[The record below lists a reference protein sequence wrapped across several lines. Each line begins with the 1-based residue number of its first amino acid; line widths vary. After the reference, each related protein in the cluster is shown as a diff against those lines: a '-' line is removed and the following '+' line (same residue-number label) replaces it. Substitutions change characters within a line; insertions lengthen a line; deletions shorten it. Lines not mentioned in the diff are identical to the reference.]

1 MPCTNSVASEDF
13 ADFIAPYFTAPE
25 EFMRSQGTDCIDFV
39 NSTLAVVYVP
49 LSTVTP
55 FTYTSYTYSAVP
67 KLYSLLDVTSMDTA
81 GITAASELPV
91 LGNQGAGVIVGF
103 VDTGINYTDSLFRNA
118 DGSTRIIGI
127 WDQTIEPTTALDT
140 GAFQDSD
147 KPRSISEEFNSEDSR
162 NLNLSVN
169 SNSSTNSSNFDYIN
183 NGSLETAFDF
193 PALYGTQYTAA
204 QINQALNSD
213 DPASIVP
220 TRDENG
226 HGTFLAS
233 IAAGNRDER
242 AGFSGAAPRASIAM
256 VKLKPAKQYLR
267 DFYLIQ
273 DGTDAYQENDIMMG
287 VSYLY
292 FLARKYSMPLVVCIP
307 LGTNMGSHMG
317 MSRLGQY
324 LNQVS
329 LSNGSAVITAAGNET
344 GARHHFRAVMDA
356 DTDEVTAELRV
367 GEREA
372 GFSMELWAED
382 VGVYTVGF
390 ISPTGE
396 VAREISVP
404 LRGENTVSFLL
415 EQSQIT
421 VYTQIAD
428 VSAGSQFIFMRF
440 EKPMSG
446 IWRILI
452 RNSLDIRETFHLW
465 LPVRGFISDETYFL
479 RPDPDTIVT
488 DPGNAQYPITV
499 TAYDHTRNSIYIHA
513 SRGYS
518 RSGQIKPDLA
528 APGVNILGASA
539 SGRRLTRMSGTS
551 VSAAHLAGAAA
562 ILLHWGVLDGNY
574 PYLNTPV
581 LKSIFVRGAQRNP
594 ALTYPNR
601 EFGYGTLDLYEAFLR
616 LRNI

>member
-1 MPCTNSVASEDF
+1 MSCTNSVASEDF
-13 ADFIAPYFTAPE
+13 ADFIAPYFTTPE
-25 EFMRSQGTDCIDFV
+25 EFIRSQGTDCIDFV

-55 FTYTSYTYSAVP
+55 STYTSYTYSAVP
-67 KLYSLLDVTSMDTA
+67 KLYSLLDVTSMDAA
-81 GITAASELPV
+81 GITPAGELPV
-91 LGNQGAGVIVGF
+91 LNNQGAGVIVGF
-103 VDTGINYTDSLFRNA
+103 VDTGINYTDSLFRNV

-127 WDQTIEPTTALDT
+127 WDQTNN
-140 GAFQDSD
+140 SD
-147 KPRSISEEFNSEDSR
+147 
-162 NLNLSVN
+162 N
-169 SNSSTNSSNFDYIN
+169 SNNIEN
-183 NGSLETAFDF
+183 ETAKPFSAF
-193 PALYGTQYTAA
+193 SALYGTQYTAEE
-204 QINQALNSD
+204 INLALNSD
-213 DPASIVP
+213 NPASIVP

-242 AGFSGAAPRASIAM
+242 AGFSGAAPQASIAM

-273 DGTDAYQENDIMMG
+273 DGADAYQENDIMMG

-356 DTDEVTAELRV
+356 STDEVTAELRV

-372 GFSMELWAED
+372 GFSMELWAENM
-382 VGVYTVGF
+382 GAYTVGF

-415 EQSQIT
+415 EQTQIT

-440 EKPMSG
+440 ENPMSG

-452 RNSLDIRETFHLW
+452 RNSLDIRETFHIW

-479 RPDPDTIVT
+479 RPDPDTIIT
-488 DPGNAQYPITV
+488 DPGNARYPITV
-499 TAYDHTRNSIYIHA
+499 TAYDHTKNSIYIHA

-518 RSGQIKPDLA
+518 LSGRIKPDLA
-528 APGVNILGASA
+528 APGVNILGASV

-562 ILLHWGVLDGNY
+562 ILLNWGVLNANY

-601 EFGYGTLDLYEAFLR
+601 EFGYGTLDLYEAFLH
-616 LRNI
+616 LRNL

>member
-1 MPCTNSVASEDF
+1 MSCTNSVASEDF
-13 ADFIAPYFTAPE
+13 ADFIAPYFTTPE
-25 EFMRSQGTDCIDFV
+25 KLIRSQGTDCIDFV
-39 NSTLAVVYVP
+39 NPALAVVYVP

-67 KLYSLLDVTSMDTA
+67 KLYSLLDVTSMDA
-81 GITAASELPV
+81 SGITAAGGLPA

-103 VDTGINYTDSLFRNA
+103 VDTGINYMDPLFRNV

-127 WDQTIEPTTALDT
+127 WDQTIQPS
-140 GAFQDSD
+140 SD
-147 KPRSISEEFNSEDSR
+147 EN
-162 NLNLSVN
+162 
-169 SNSSTNSSNFDYIN
+169 
-183 NGSLETAFDF
+183 ETAKPFSAF
-193 PALYGTQYTAA
+193 SALYGTQYTAEE
-204 QINQALNSD
+204 INLALNSD
-213 DPASIVP
+213 DPVSIVP

-242 AGFSGAAPRASIAM
+242 AEFSGAAPRASIAM

-267 DFYLIQ
+267 EFYLIQ
-273 DGTDAYQENDIMMG
+273 DGAEAYQENDIMMG

-415 EQSQIT
+415 EQTRIT

-440 EKPMSG
+440 ENPMSG

-479 RPDPDTIVT
+479 RPDPDTIIT

-499 TAYDHTRNSIYIHA
+499 TAYDHTNNSIYIHA

-518 RSGQIKPDLA
+518 RSGRIKPDLA

-562 ILLHWGVLDGNY
+562 ILLNWGILDGNY

-616 LRNI
+616 LRNL

>member
-1 MPCTNSVASEDF
+1 MSCTNSVASEDF
-13 ADFIAPYFTAPE
+13 ADFIAPYFTTPE

-55 FTYTSYTYSAVP
+55 STYTSYTYSAVP
-67 KLYSLLDVTSMDTA
+67 KLYSLLDVTSMDAA
-81 GITAASELPV
+81 GITPAGELPV
-91 LGNQGAGVIVGF
+91 LNNQGAGVIVGF
-103 VDTGINYTDSLFRNA
+103 VDTGINYTDSLFRNV

-127 WDQTIEPTTALDT
+127 WDQTNN
-140 GAFQDSD
+140 SD
-147 KPRSISEEFNSEDSR
+147 
-162 NLNLSVN
+162 N
-169 SNSSTNSSNFDYIN
+169 SNNIEN
-183 NGSLETAFDF
+183 ETAKPFSAF
-193 PALYGTQYTAA
+193 SALYGTQYTAEE
-204 QINQALNSD
+204 INLALNSD
-213 DPASIVP
+213 NPASIVP

-242 AGFSGAAPRASIAM
+242 AGFSGAAPQASIAM

-273 DGTDAYQENDIMMG
+273 DGADAYQENDIMMG

-372 GFSMELWAED
+372 GFSMELWAENM
-382 VGVYTVGF
+382 GAYTVGF

-415 EQSQIT
+415 EQTQIT

-428 VSAGSQFIFMRF
+428 VSSGSQFIFMRF
-440 EKPMSG
+440 ENPMSG

-452 RNSLDIRETFHLW
+452 RNSLDIRETFHIW

-479 RPDPDTIVT
+479 RPDPDTTIT
-488 DPGNAQYPITV
+488 DPGNARYPITV
-499 TAYDHTRNSIYIHA
+499 TAYDHTKNSIYIHA

-518 RSGQIKPDLA
+518 LSGRIKPDLA
-528 APGVNILGASA
+528 APGVNILGASV

-562 ILLHWGVLDGNY
+562 ILLNWGVLNANY

-601 EFGYGTLDLYEAFLR
+601 EFGYGTLNLYEAFLH
-616 LRNI
+616 LRNL

>member
-1 MPCTNSVASEDF
+1 MSCTNSVASEDF
-13 ADFIAPYFTAPE
+13 ADFIAPYFTTPE
-25 EFMRSQGTDCIDFV
+25 EFIRSQGTDCIDFV

-55 FTYTSYTYSAVP
+55 STYTSYTYSAVP
-67 KLYSLLDVTSMDTA
+67 KLYSLLDVTSMDAA
-81 GITAASELPV
+81 GITAAGELPV
-91 LGNQGAGVIVGF
+91 LNNQGAGVIVGF
-103 VDTGINYTDSLFRNA
+103 VDTGINYTDSLFRNV

-127 WDQTIEPTTALDT
+127 WDQTNN
-140 GAFQDSD
+140 SD
-147 KPRSISEEFNSEDSR
+147 
-162 NLNLSVN
+162 N
-169 SNSSTNSSNFDYIN
+169 SNNIEN
-183 NGSLETAFDF
+183 ETAKPFSAF
-193 PALYGTQYTAA
+193 SALYGTQYTAEE
-204 QINQALNSD
+204 INLALNSD
-213 DPASIVP
+213 NPASIVP

-242 AGFSGAAPRASIAM
+242 AGFSGAAPQASIAM

-273 DGTDAYQENDIMMG
+273 DGADAYQENDIMMG

-372 GFSMELWAED
+372 GFSMELWAENM
-382 VGVYTVGF
+382 GAYTVGF

-415 EQSQIT
+415 EQTQIT

-428 VSAGSQFIFMRF
+428 VSSGSQFIFMRF
-440 EKPMSG
+440 ENPMSG

-452 RNSLDIRETFHLW
+452 RNSLDIRETFHIW

-479 RPDPDTIVT
+479 RPDPDTIIT
-488 DPGNAQYPITV
+488 DPGNARYPITV
-499 TAYDHTRNSIYIHA
+499 TAYDHTKNSIYIHA

-518 RSGQIKPDLA
+518 LSGRIKPDLA
-528 APGVNILGASA
+528 APGVNILGASV

-562 ILLHWGVLDGNY
+562 ILLNWGVLNANY

-601 EFGYGTLDLYEAFLR
+601 EFGYGTLNLYEAFLH
-616 LRNI
+616 LRNL

>member
-1 MPCTNSVASEDF
+1 MSCTNSVASEDF
-13 ADFIAPYFTAPE
+13 ADFIAPYFTTPE
-25 EFMRSQGTDCIDFV
+25 EFIRSQGTDCIDFV

-55 FTYTSYTYSAVP
+55 STYTSYTYSAVP
-67 KLYSLLDVTSMDTA
+67 KLYSLLDVTSMDAA
-81 GITAASELPV
+81 GITAAGELPV
-91 LGNQGAGVIVGF
+91 LNNQGAGVIVGF
-103 VDTGINYTDSLFRNA
+103 VDTGINYTDSLFRNV

-127 WDQTIEPTTALDT
+127 WDQTNN
-140 GAFQDSD
+140 SD
-147 KPRSISEEFNSEDSR
+147 
-162 NLNLSVN
+162 N
-169 SNSSTNSSNFDYIN
+169 SNNIEN
-183 NGSLETAFDF
+183 ETAKPFSAF
-193 PALYGTQYTAA
+193 SALYGTQYTAEE
-204 QINQALNSD
+204 INLALNSD
-213 DPASIVP
+213 NPASIVP

-242 AGFSGAAPRASIAM
+242 AGFSGAAPQASIAM

-273 DGTDAYQENDIMMG
+273 DGAEAYQENDIMMG

-372 GFSMELWAED
+372 GFSMELWAENM
-382 VGVYTVGF
+382 GVYTVGF

-415 EQSQIT
+415 EQTQIT

-428 VSAGSQFIFMRF
+428 VSSGSQFIFMRF
-440 EKPMSG
+440 ENPMSG

-452 RNSLDIRETFHLW
+452 RNSLDIRETFHIW

-479 RPDPDTIVT
+479 RPDPDTIIT
-488 DPGNAQYPITV
+488 DPGNARYPITV
-499 TAYDHTRNSIYIHA
+499 TAYDHTKNSIYIHA

-518 RSGQIKPDLA
+518 LSGRIKPDLA
-528 APGVNILGASA
+528 APGVNILGASV

-562 ILLHWGVLDGNY
+562 ILLNWGVLNANY

-601 EFGYGTLDLYEAFLR
+601 EFGYGTLDLYEAFLH
-616 LRNI
+616 LRNL

>member
-1 MPCTNSVASEDF
+1 MSCTNSVASEDF
-13 ADFIAPYFTAPE
+13 ADFIAPYFTTPE
-25 EFMRSQGTDCIDFV
+25 EYIRSQGTDCIDFV

-55 FTYTSYTYSAVP
+55 STYTSYTYSAVP
-67 KLYSLLDVTSMDTA
+67 KLYSLLDVTSMDAA
-81 GITAASELPV
+81 GLTPAGELPV
-91 LGNQGAGVIVGF
+91 LNNQGAGVIVGF
-103 VDTGINYTDSLFRNA
+103 VDTGINYTDSLFRNV

-127 WDQTIEPTTALDT
+127 WDQTNN
-140 GAFQDSD
+140 SD
-147 KPRSISEEFNSEDSR
+147 
-162 NLNLSVN
+162 N
-169 SNSSTNSSNFDYIN
+169 SNNIEN
-183 NGSLETAFDF
+183 ETAKPFSAF
-193 PALYGTQYTAA
+193 SALYGTQYTAEE
-204 QINQALNSD
+204 INLALNSD
-213 DPASIVP
+213 NPASIVP

-242 AGFSGAAPRASIAM
+242 AGFSGAAPQASIAM

-273 DGTDAYQENDIMMG
+273 DGAEAYQENDIMMG

-356 DTDEVTAELRV
+356 DTDEVIAELRV

-372 GFSMELWAED
+372 GFSMELWAENM
-382 VGVYTVGF
+382 GAYTVGF

-415 EQSQIT
+415 EQTQIT

-428 VSAGSQFIFMRF
+428 VSSGSQFIFMRF
-440 EKPMSG
+440 ENPMSG

-452 RNSLDIRETFHLW
+452 RNSLDIRETFHIW

-479 RPDPDTIVT
+479 RPDPDTTIT
-488 DPGNAQYPITV
+488 DPGNARYPITV
-499 TAYDHTRNSIYIHA
+499 TAYDHTKNSIYIHA

-518 RSGQIKPDLA
+518 LSGRIKPDLA
-528 APGVNILGASA
+528 APGVNILGASV

-562 ILLHWGVLDGNY
+562 ILLNWGVLNANY

-601 EFGYGTLDLYEAFLR
+601 EFGYGTLNLYEAFLH
-616 LRNI
+616 LRNL

>member
-1 MPCTNSVASEDF
+1 MSCTNSVASEDF
-13 ADFIAPYFTAPE
+13 ADFIAPYFTTPE
-25 EFMRSQGTDCIDFV
+25 EFIRSQGTDCIDFV

-55 FTYTSYTYSAVP
+55 STYTSYTYSAVP
-67 KLYSLLDVTSMDTA
+67 KLYSLLDVTSMDAA
-81 GITAASELPV
+81 GITPAGELPV
-91 LGNQGAGVIVGF
+91 LNNQGAGVIVGF
-103 VDTGINYTDSLFRNA
+103 VDTGINYTDSLFRNV

-127 WDQTIEPTTALDT
+127 WDQTNN
-140 GAFQDSD
+140 SD
-147 KPRSISEEFNSEDSR
+147 
-162 NLNLSVN
+162 N
-169 SNSSTNSSNFDYIN
+169 SNNIEN
-183 NGSLETAFDF
+183 ETAKPFSAF
-193 PALYGTQYTAA
+193 SALYGTQYTAEE
-204 QINQALNSD
+204 INLALNSD
-213 DPASIVP
+213 NPASIVP

-242 AGFSGAAPRASIAM
+242 AGFSGAAPQASIAM

-273 DGTDAYQENDIMMG
+273 DGAEAYQENDIMMG

-372 GFSMELWAED
+372 GFSMELWAENM
-382 VGVYTVGF
+382 GAYTVGF

-404 LRGENTVSFLL
+404 LRGENTVFFLL
-415 EQSQIT
+415 EQTQIT

-428 VSAGSQFIFMRF
+428 VSSGSQFIFMRF
-440 EKPMSG
+440 ENPMSG

-452 RNSLDIRETFHLW
+452 RNSLDIRETFHIW

-479 RPDPDTIVT
+479 RPDPDTIIT
-488 DPGNAQYPITV
+488 DPGNARYPITV
-499 TAYDHTRNSIYIHA
+499 TAYDHTKNSIYIHA

-518 RSGQIKPDLA
+518 LSGRIKPDLA
-528 APGVNILGASA
+528 APGVNILGASV

-562 ILLHWGVLDGNY
+562 ILLNWGVLNANY

-601 EFGYGTLDLYEAFLR
+601 EFGYGTLNLYEAFLH
-616 LRNI
+616 LRNL

>member
-1 MPCTNSVASEDF
+1 MSCTNSVASEDF
-13 ADFIAPYFTAPE
+13 ADFIAPYFTTPE
-25 EFMRSQGTDCIDFV
+25 EFIRSQGTDCIDFV

-55 FTYTSYTYSAVP
+55 STYTSYTYSAVP
-67 KLYSLLDVTSMDTA
+67 KLYSLLDVTSMDAA
-81 GITAASELPV
+81 GITPAGELPV
-91 LGNQGAGVIVGF
+91 LNNQGAGVIVGF
-103 VDTGINYTDSLFRNA
+103 VDTGINYTDSLFRNV

-127 WDQTIEPTTALDT
+127 WDQTNN
-140 GAFQDSD
+140 SD
-147 KPRSISEEFNSEDSR
+147 
-162 NLNLSVN
+162 N
-169 SNSSTNSSNFDYIN
+169 SNNIEN
-183 NGSLETAFDF
+183 ETAKPFSAF
-193 PALYGTQYTAA
+193 SALYGTQYTAEE
-204 QINQALNSD
+204 INLALNSD
-213 DPASIVP
+213 NPASIVP

-242 AGFSGAAPRASIAM
+242 AGFSGAAPQASIAM

-273 DGTDAYQENDIMMG
+273 DGAEAYQENDIMMG

-307 LGTNMGSHMG
+307 LGTNIGSHMG

-356 DTDEVTAELRV
+356 STDEVTAELRV

-372 GFSMELWAED
+372 GFSMELWAENM
-382 VGVYTVGF
+382 GVYTVGF

-415 EQSQIT
+415 EQTQIT

-428 VSAGSQFIFMRF
+428 VSSGSQFIFMRF
-440 EKPMSG
+440 ENPMSG

-452 RNSLDIRETFHLW
+452 RNSLDIRETFHIW

-479 RPDPDTIVT
+479 RPDPDTIIT
-488 DPGNAQYPITV
+488 DPGNARYPITV
-499 TAYDHTRNSIYIHA
+499 TAYDHTKNSIYIHA

-518 RSGQIKPDLA
+518 LSGRIKPDLA
-528 APGVNILGASA
+528 APGVNILGASV

-562 ILLHWGVLDGNY
+562 ILLNWGVLNANY

-601 EFGYGTLDLYEAFLR
+601 EFGYGTLDLYEAFLH
-616 LRNI
+616 LRNL

>member
-1 MPCTNSVASEDF
+1 MSCTNSVASEDF
-13 ADFIAPYFTAPE
+13 ADFIAPYFTTPE
-25 EFMRSQGTDCIDFV
+25 EFIRSQGTDCIDFV

-55 FTYTSYTYSAVP
+55 STYTSYTYSAVP
-67 KLYSLLDVTSMDTA
+67 KLYSLLDVTSMDAA
-81 GITAASELPV
+81 GITPAGELPV
-91 LGNQGAGVIVGF
+91 LNNQGAGVIVGF
-103 VDTGINYTDSLFRNA
+103 VDTGINYTDSLFRNV

-127 WDQTIEPTTALDT
+127 WDQTNN
-140 GAFQDSD
+140 SD
-147 KPRSISEEFNSEDSR
+147 
-162 NLNLSVN
+162 N
-169 SNSSTNSSNFDYIN
+169 SNNIEN
-183 NGSLETAFDF
+183 ETVKPFSAFS
-193 PALYGTQYTAA
+193 ALYGTQYTADE
-204 QINQALNSD
+204 INLALNSD
-213 DPASIVP
+213 NPASIVP

-242 AGFSGAAPRASIAM
+242 AGFSGAAPQASIAM

-267 DFYLIQ
+267 DFYLIR
-273 DGTDAYQENDIMMG
+273 DGAEAYQENDIMMG

-356 DTDEVTAELRV
+356 STDEVTAELRV

-372 GFSMELWAED
+372 GFSMELWAENM
-382 VGVYTVGF
+382 GVYTVGF

-415 EQSQIT
+415 EQTQIT

-440 EKPMSG
+440 ENPMSG

-465 LPVRGFISDETYFL
+465 LPIRGFITDETYFL
-479 RPDPDTIVT
+479 RPDPDTIIT
-488 DPGNAQYPITV
+488 DPGNARYPITV
-499 TAYDHTRNSIYIHA
+499 TAYDHTKNSIYIHA

-518 RSGQIKPDLA
+518 LSGRIKPDLA
-528 APGVNILGASA
+528 APGVNILGASV

-562 ILLHWGVLDGNY
+562 ILLNWGVLNANY

-601 EFGYGTLDLYEAFLR
+601 EFGYGTLDLYEAFLH
-616 LRNI
+616 LRNL

>member
-1 MPCTNSVASEDF
+1 MSCTNSVASEDF
-13 ADFIAPYFTAPE
+13 ADFIAPYFTTPE
-25 EFMRSQGTDCIDFV
+25 EFIRSQGTDCIDFV

-55 FTYTSYTYSAVP
+55 STYTSYTYSAVP
-67 KLYSLLDVTSMDTA
+67 KLYSLLDVTSMDAA
-81 GITAASELPV
+81 GITPAGELPV
-91 LGNQGAGVIVGF
+91 LNNQGAGVIVGF

-127 WDQTIEPTTALDT
+127 WDQTNN
-140 GAFQDSD
+140 SD
-147 KPRSISEEFNSEDSR
+147 
-162 NLNLSVN
+162 N
-169 SNSSTNSSNFDYIN
+169 SNNIEN
-183 NGSLETAFDF
+183 ETAKPFSAF
-193 PALYGTQYTAA
+193 SALYGTQYTAEE
-204 QINQALNSD
+204 INLALNSD
-213 DPASIVP
+213 NPASIVP

-242 AGFSGAAPRASIAM
+242 AGFSGAAPQASIAM

-273 DGTDAYQENDIMMG
+273 DGAEAYQENDIMMG

-356 DTDEVTAELRV
+356 DTDEVIAELRV

-372 GFSMELWAED
+372 GFSMELWAENM
-382 VGVYTVGF
+382 GAYTVGF

-415 EQSQIT
+415 EQTQIT

-428 VSAGSQFIFMRF
+428 VSSGSQFIFMRF
-440 EKPMSG
+440 ENPMSG

-452 RNSLDIRETFHLW
+452 RNSLDIRETFHIW

-479 RPDPDTIVT
+479 RPDPDTTIT
-488 DPGNAQYPITV
+488 DPGNARYPITV
-499 TAYDHTRNSIYIHA
+499 TAYDHTKNSIYIHA

-518 RSGQIKPDLA
+518 LSGRIKPDLA
-528 APGVNILGASA
+528 APGVNILGASV

-562 ILLHWGVLDGNY
+562 ILLNWGVLNANY

-601 EFGYGTLDLYEAFLR
+601 EFGYGTLNLYEAFLH
-616 LRNI
+616 LRNL

>member
-1 MPCTNSVASEDF
+1 MSCTNSVASEDF
-13 ADFIAPYFTAPE
+13 ADFIAPYFTTPE
-25 EFMRSQGTDCIDFV
+25 EFIRSQGTDCIDFV
-39 NSTLAVVYVP
+39 DSTLAVVYVP

-67 KLYSLLDVTSMDTA
+67 KLYSLLDVTSMEAA
-81 GITAASELPV
+81 GITTASGLPA

-103 VDTGINYTDSLFRNA
+103 VDTGINYMDPLFRNV
-118 DGSTRIIGI
+118 DGSTRIVGI
-127 WDQTIEPTTALDT
+127 WDQTNN
-140 GAFQDSD
+140 SD
-147 KPRSISEEFNSEDSR
+147 
-162 NLNLSVN
+162 N
-169 SNSSTNSSNFDYIN
+169 SNNMENEAAKPFS
-183 NGSLETAFDF
+183 AFS
-193 PALYGTQYTAA
+193 ALYGTQYTAA
-204 QINQALNSD
+204 QINLALNSD
-213 DPASIVP
+213 DPVSIVP

-242 AGFSGAAPRASIAM
+242 AEFSGAAPRASIAM

-267 DFYLIQ
+267 EFYLIQ
-273 DGTDAYQENDIMMG
+273 DGAEAYQENDIIMG

-344 GARHHFRAVMDA
+344 GARHHFQAVMDA

-372 GFSMELWAED
+372 GFSMELWAAD

-396 VAREISVP
+396 VARRISVP

-415 EQSQIT
+415 EQTRIT

-440 EKPMSG
+440 ENPMSG

-479 RPDPDTIVT
+479 RPNPDTIIT

-528 APGVNILGASA
+528 APGVNILGASS

-562 ILLHWGVLDGNY
+562 ILLSWGILDGNY

-581 LKSIFVRGAQRNP
+581 LKSIFIRGAQRNP

-616 LRNI
+616 LRNL

>member
-1 MPCTNSVASEDF
+1 MSCTNSVASEDF
-13 ADFIAPYFTAPE
+13 ADFIAPYFTTPE
-25 EFMRSQGTDCIDFV
+25 EFIRSQGTDCIDFV

-55 FTYTSYTYSAVP
+55 STYTSYTYSAVP
-67 KLYSLLDVTSMDTA
+67 KLYSLLDVTSMDAA
-81 GITAASELPV
+81 GITPAGELPV
-91 LGNQGAGVIVGF
+91 LNNQGAGVIVGF
-103 VDTGINYTDSLFRNA
+103 VDTGINYTDSLFRNV

-127 WDQTIEPTTALDT
+127 WDQTNN
-140 GAFQDSD
+140 SD
-147 KPRSISEEFNSEDSR
+147 
-162 NLNLSVN
+162 N
-169 SNSSTNSSNFDYIN
+169 SNNIEN
-183 NGSLETAFDF
+183 ETVKPFSAFS
-193 PALYGTQYTAA
+193 ALYGTQYTAEE
-204 QINQALNSD
+204 INLALNSD
-213 DPASIVP
+213 NPASIVP

-242 AGFSGAAPRASIAM
+242 AGFSGAAPQASIAM

-273 DGTDAYQENDIMMG
+273 DGAEAYQENDIMMG

-372 GFSMELWAED
+372 GFSMELWAENM
-382 VGVYTVGF
+382 GVYTVGF

-415 EQSQIT
+415 EQTQIT

-440 EKPMSG
+440 ETPMSG

-465 LPVRGFISDETYFL
+465 LPVRGFITDETYFL
-479 RPDPDTIVT
+479 RPDPDTTIT
-488 DPGNAQYPITV
+488 DPGNARYPITV
-499 TAYDHTRNSIYIHA
+499 TAYDHTKNSIYIHA

-518 RSGQIKPDLA
+518 LSGRIKPDLA
-528 APGVNILGASA
+528 APGVNILGASV

-562 ILLHWGVLDGNY
+562 ILLNWGVLNANY

-601 EFGYGTLDLYEAFLR
+601 EFGYGTLNLYEAFLH
-616 LRNI
+616 LRNL

>member
-1 MPCTNSVASEDF
+1 MSCTNSVASEDF
-13 ADFIAPYFTAPE
+13 ADFIAPYFTTPE
-25 EFMRSQGTDCIDFV
+25 EFIRSQGTDCIDFV

-55 FTYTSYTYSAVP
+55 STYTSYTYSAVP
-67 KLYSLLDVTSMDTA
+67 KLYSLLDVTSMDAA
-81 GITAASELPV
+81 GITPAGELPV
-91 LGNQGAGVIVGF
+91 LNNQGAGVIVGF

-127 WDQTIEPTTALDT
+127 WDQTNN
-140 GAFQDSD
+140 SD
-147 KPRSISEEFNSEDSR
+147 
-162 NLNLSVN
+162 N
-169 SNSSTNSSNFDYIN
+169 SNNIEN
-183 NGSLETAFDF
+183 ETAKPFSAF
-193 PALYGTQYTAA
+193 SALYGTQYTAEE
-204 QINQALNSD
+204 INLALNSD
-213 DPASIVP
+213 NPASIVP

-242 AGFSGAAPRASIAM
+242 AEFSGAAPQASIAM

-273 DGTDAYQENDIMMG
+273 DGADAYQENDIMMG

-372 GFSMELWAED
+372 GFSMELWAENM
-382 VGVYTVGF
+382 GAYTVGF

-415 EQSQIT
+415 EQTQIT

-428 VSAGSQFIFMRF
+428 VSSGSQFIFMRF
-440 EKPMSG
+440 ENPMSG

-452 RNSLDIRETFHLW
+452 RNSLDIRETFHIW

-479 RPDPDTIVT
+479 RPDPDTIIT
-488 DPGNAQYPITV
+488 DPGNARYLITV
-499 TAYDHTRNSIYIHA
+499 TAYDHTKNSIYIHA

-518 RSGQIKPDLA
+518 LSGRIKPDLA
-528 APGVNILGASA
+528 APGVNILGASV

-562 ILLHWGVLDGNY
+562 ILLNWGVLNANY

-601 EFGYGTLDLYEAFLR
+601 EFGYGTLNLYEAFLH
-616 LRNI
+616 LRNL

>member
-1 MPCTNSVASEDF
+1 MSCTNSVASEDF
-13 ADFIAPYFTAPE
+13 AEFIAPYFTTPE
-25 EFMRSQGTDCIDFV
+25 EFIRSQGTDCIDFV

-55 FTYTSYTYSAVP
+55 STYTSYTYSAVP
-67 KLYSLLDVTSMDTA
+67 KLYSLLDVTSMDAA
-81 GITAASELPV
+81 GITPAGELPV
-91 LGNQGAGVIVGF
+91 LNNQGAGVIVGF
-103 VDTGINYTDSLFRNA
+103 VDTGINYTESLFRNV

-127 WDQTIEPTTALDT
+127 WDQTNN
-140 GAFQDSD
+140 SD
-147 KPRSISEEFNSEDSR
+147 
-162 NLNLSVN
+162 N
-169 SNSSTNSSNFDYIN
+169 SNNIEN
-183 NGSLETAFDF
+183 ETAKPFSAF
-193 PALYGTQYTAA
+193 SALYGTQYTAEE
-204 QINQALNSD
+204 INLALNSD
-213 DPASIVP
+213 NPASIVP

-242 AGFSGAAPRASIAM
+242 AGFSGAAPQASIAM

-273 DGTDAYQENDIMMG
+273 DGADAYQENDIMMG

-372 GFSMELWAED
+372 GFSMELWAENM
-382 VGVYTVGF
+382 GAYTVGF

-415 EQSQIT
+415 EQTQIT

-440 EKPMSG
+440 ENPMSG

-452 RNSLDIRETFHLW
+452 RNSLDIRETFHIW

-479 RPDPDTIVT
+479 RPDPDTIIT
-488 DPGNAQYPITV
+488 DPGNARYPITV
-499 TAYDHTRNSIYIHA
+499 TAYDHTKNSIYIHA

-518 RSGQIKPDLA
+518 LSGRIKPDLA
-528 APGVNILGASA
+528 APGVNILGASV

-562 ILLHWGVLDGNY
+562 ILLNWGVLNANY

-581 LKSIFVRGAQRNP
+581 LKSIFVCGAQRNP

-601 EFGYGTLDLYEAFLR
+601 EFGYGTLNLYEAFLH
-616 LRNI
+616 LRNL

>member
-1 MPCTNSVASEDF
+1 MSCTNSVASEDF
-13 ADFIAPYFTAPE
+13 ADFIAPYFTSPE
-25 EFMRSQGTDCIDFV
+25 NFMRSQGTDCIDFV

-55 FTYTSYTYSAVP
+55 STYTSYTYSAVP
-67 KLYSLLDVTSMDTA
+67 KLYSLLDVTSMDAA
-81 GITAASELPV
+81 GITPAGELPV
-91 LGNQGAGVIVGF
+91 LNNQGAGVIVGF
-103 VDTGINYTDSLFRNA
+103 VGTGINYTDSLFRNV

-127 WDQTIEPTTALDT
+127 WDQTNN
-140 GAFQDSD
+140 SD
-147 KPRSISEEFNSEDSR
+147 
-162 NLNLSVN
+162 N
-169 SNSSTNSSNFDYIN
+169 SNNIEN
-183 NGSLETAFDF
+183 ETAKPFSAF
-193 PALYGTQYTAA
+193 SALYGTQYTAEE
-204 QINQALNSD
+204 INLALNSD
-213 DPASIVP
+213 NPASIVP

-242 AGFSGAAPRASIAM
+242 AGFSGAAPQASIAM

-267 DFYLIQ
+267 DFYLIR
-273 DGTDAYQENDIMMG
+273 DGADAYQENDIMMG

-372 GFSMELWAED
+372 GFSMELWAENM
-382 VGVYTVGF
+382 GAYTVGF

-415 EQSQIT
+415 EQTQIT

-428 VSAGSQFIFMRF
+428 VSSGSQFIFMRF
-440 EKPMSG
+440 ENPMSG

-452 RNSLDIRETFHLW
+452 RNSLDIRETFHIW

-479 RPDPDTIVT
+479 RPDPDTIIT
-488 DPGNAQYPITV
+488 DPGNARYPITV
-499 TAYDHTRNSIYIHA
+499 TAYDHTKNSIYIHA

-518 RSGQIKPDLA
+518 LSGRIKPDLA
-528 APGVNILGASA
+528 APGVNILGASV

-562 ILLHWGVLDGNY
+562 ILLNWGVLNANY

-601 EFGYGTLDLYEAFLR
+601 EFGYGTLNLYEAFLH
-616 LRNI
+616 LRNL

>member
-1 MPCTNSVASEDF
+1 MSCTNSVASEDF
-13 ADFIAPYFTAPE
+13 ADFIAPYFTTPE
-25 EFMRSQGTDCIDFV
+25 EFIRSQGTDCIDFV

-55 FTYTSYTYSAVP
+55 STYTSYTYSAVP
-67 KLYSLLDVTSMDTA
+67 KLYSLLDVTSMDAA
-81 GITAASELPV
+81 GITPAGELPV
-91 LGNQGAGVIVGF
+91 LNNQGAGVIVGF
-103 VDTGINYTDSLFRNA
+103 VDTGINYTDSLFRNV

-127 WDQTIEPTTALDT
+127 WDQTNN
-140 GAFQDSD
+140 SD
-147 KPRSISEEFNSEDSR
+147 
-162 NLNLSVN
+162 N
-169 SNSSTNSSNFDYIN
+169 SNNIEN
-183 NGSLETAFDF
+183 ETVKPFSAFS
-193 PALYGTQYTAA
+193 ALYGTQYTAEE
-204 QINQALNSD
+204 INLALNSD
-213 DPASIVP
+213 NPASIVP

-242 AGFSGAAPRASIAM
+242 AGFSGAAPQASIAM

-273 DGTDAYQENDIMMG
+273 DGAEAYQENDIMMG

-372 GFSMELWAED
+372 GFSMELWAENM
-382 VGVYTVGF
+382 GVYTVGF

-415 EQSQIT
+415 EQTQIT

-440 EKPMSG
+440 ETPMSG

-465 LPVRGFISDETYFL
+465 LPVRGFITDETYFL
-479 RPDPDTIVT
+479 RPDPDTIIT
-488 DPGNAQYPITV
+488 DPGNARYPITV
-499 TAYDHTRNSIYIHA
+499 TAYDHTKNSIYIHA

-518 RSGQIKPDLA
+518 LSGRIKPDLA
-528 APGVNILGASA
+528 APGVNILGASV

-562 ILLHWGVLDGNY
+562 ILLNWGVLNANY

-601 EFGYGTLDLYEAFLR
+601 EFGYGTLNLYEAFLH
-616 LRNI
+616 LRNL

>member
-1 MPCTNSVASEDF
+1 MSCTNSVASEDF
-13 ADFIAPYFTAPE
+13 ADFIAPYFTTPE
-25 EFMRSQGTDCIDFV
+25 EFIRSQGTDCIDFV

-55 FTYTSYTYSAVP
+55 STYTSYTYSAVP
-67 KLYSLLDVTSMDTA
+67 KLYSLLDVTSMDAA
-81 GITAASELPV
+81 GITPAGELPV
-91 LGNQGAGVIVGF
+91 LNNQGSGVIVGF
-103 VDTGINYTDSLFRNA
+103 VDTGINYTDSLFRNV

-127 WDQTIEPTTALDT
+127 WDQTNN
-140 GAFQDSD
+140 SD
-147 KPRSISEEFNSEDSR
+147 
-162 NLNLSVN
+162 N
-169 SNSSTNSSNFDYIN
+169 SNNIEN
-183 NGSLETAFDF
+183 ETVKPFSAFS
-193 PALYGTQYTAA
+193 ALYGTQYTAEE
-204 QINQALNSD
+204 INLALNSD
-213 DPASIVP
+213 NPASIVP

-242 AGFSGAAPRASIAM
+242 AGFSGAAPQASIAM

-273 DGTDAYQENDIMMG
+273 DGAEAYQENDIMMG

-372 GFSMELWAED
+372 GFSMELWAENM
-382 VGVYTVGF
+382 GVYTVGF

-415 EQSQIT
+415 EQTQIT

-428 VSAGSQFIFMRF
+428 VSSGSQFIFMRF
-440 EKPMSG
+440 ENPMSG

-452 RNSLDIRETFHLW
+452 RNSLDIRETFHIW

-479 RPDPDTIVT
+479 RPDPDTTIT
-488 DPGNAQYPITV
+488 DPGNARYPITV
-499 TAYDHTRNSIYIHA
+499 TAYDHTKNSIYIHA

-518 RSGQIKPDLA
+518 LSGRIKPDLA
-528 APGVNILGASA
+528 APGVNILGASV

-562 ILLHWGVLDGNY
+562 ILLNWGVLNANY

-601 EFGYGTLDLYEAFLR
+601 EFGYGTLDLYEAFLH
-616 LRNI
+616 LRNL

>member
-1 MPCTNSVASEDF
+1 MSCTNSVASEDF
-13 ADFIAPYFTAPE
+13 AEFIAPYFTTPE
-25 EFMRSQGTDCIDFV
+25 EFIRSQGTDCIDFV

-55 FTYTSYTYSAVP
+55 STYTSYTYSAVP
-67 KLYSLLDVTSMDTA
+67 KLYSLLDVTSMDAA
-81 GITAASELPV
+81 GITPAGELPV
-91 LGNQGAGVIVGF
+91 LNNQGAGVIVGF
-103 VDTGINYTDSLFRNA
+103 VDTGINYTESLFRNV

-127 WDQTIEPTTALDT
+127 WDQTNN
-140 GAFQDSD
+140 SD
-147 KPRSISEEFNSEDSR
+147 
-162 NLNLSVN
+162 N
-169 SNSSTNSSNFDYIN
+169 SNNIEN
-183 NGSLETAFDF
+183 ETVKPFSAFS
-193 PALYGTQYTAA
+193 ALYGTQYTAEE
-204 QINQALNSD
+204 INLALNSD
-213 DPASIVP
+213 NPASIVP

-242 AGFSGAAPRASIAM
+242 AGFSGAAPQASIAM

-273 DGTDAYQENDIMMG
+273 DGADAYQENDIMMG

-372 GFSMELWAED
+372 GFSMELWAENM
-382 VGVYTVGF
+382 GAYTVGF

-415 EQSQIT
+415 EQTQIT

-440 EKPMSG
+440 ENPMSG

-452 RNSLDIRETFHLW
+452 RNSLDIRETFHIW

-479 RPDPDTIVT
+479 RPDPDTIIT
-488 DPGNAQYPITV
+488 DPGNARYPITV
-499 TAYDHTRNSIYIHA
+499 TAYDHTKNSIYIHA

-518 RSGQIKPDLA
+518 LSGRIKPDLA
-528 APGVNILGASA
+528 APGVNILGASV

-562 ILLHWGVLDGNY
+562 ILLNWGVLNANY

-601 EFGYGTLDLYEAFLR
+601 EFGYGTLNLYEAFLH
-616 LRNI
+616 LRNL

>member
-1 MPCTNSVASEDF
+1 MSCTNSVASEDF
-13 ADFIAPYFTAPE
+13 ADFIAPYFTTPE
-25 EFMRSQGTDCIDFV
+25 EFIRSQGTDCIDFV

-55 FTYTSYTYSAVP
+55 STYTSYTYSAVP
-67 KLYSLLDVTSMDTA
+67 KLYSLLDVTSMDAA
-81 GITAASELPV
+81 GITPAGELPV
-91 LGNQGAGVIVGF
+91 LNNQGAGVIVGF

-127 WDQTIEPTTALDT
+127 WDQTNN
-140 GAFQDSD
+140 SD
-147 KPRSISEEFNSEDSR
+147 
-162 NLNLSVN
+162 N
-169 SNSSTNSSNFDYIN
+169 SNNIEN
-183 NGSLETAFDF
+183 ETAKPFSAF
-193 PALYGTQYTAA
+193 SALYGTQYTAEE
-204 QINQALNSD
+204 INLALNSD
-213 DPASIVP
+213 NPASIVP

-242 AGFSGAAPRASIAM
+242 AGFSGAAPQASIAM

-273 DGTDAYQENDIMMG
+273 DGAEAYQENDIMMG

-372 GFSMELWAED
+372 GFSMELWAENM
-382 VGVYTVGF
+382 GAYTVGF

-415 EQSQIT
+415 EQTQIT

-428 VSAGSQFIFMRF
+428 VSSGSQFIFMRF
-440 EKPMSG
+440 ENPMSG

-452 RNSLDIRETFHLW
+452 RNSLDIRETFHIW

-479 RPDPDTIVT
+479 RPDPDTTIT
-488 DPGNAQYPITV
+488 DPGNARYPITV
-499 TAYDHTRNSIYIHA
+499 TAYDHTKNSIYIHA

-518 RSGQIKPDLA
+518 LSGRIKPDLA
-528 APGVNILGASA
+528 APGVNILGASV

-562 ILLHWGVLDGNY
+562 ILLNWGVLNANY

-601 EFGYGTLDLYEAFLR
+601 EFGYGTLNLYEAFLH
-616 LRNI
+616 LRNL

>member
-1 MPCTNSVASEDF
+1 MSCTNSVASEDF
-13 ADFIAPYFTAPE
+13 ADFIAPYFTTPE
-25 EFMRSQGTDCIDFV
+25 EFIRSQGTDCIDFV

-55 FTYTSYTYSAVP
+55 STYTSYTYSAVP
-67 KLYSLLDVTSMDTA
+67 KLYSLLDVTSMDAA
-81 GITAASELPV
+81 GITAAGELPV
-91 LGNQGAGVIVGF
+91 LNNQGAGVIVGF
-103 VDTGINYTDSLFRNA
+103 VDTGINYTDSLFRNV

-127 WDQTIEPTTALDT
+127 WDQTNN
-140 GAFQDSD
+140 SD
-147 KPRSISEEFNSEDSR
+147 
-162 NLNLSVN
+162 N
-169 SNSSTNSSNFDYIN
+169 SNNIEN
-183 NGSLETAFDF
+183 ETAKPFSAF
-193 PALYGTQYTAA
+193 SALYGTQYTAEE
-204 QINQALNSD
+204 INLALNSD
-213 DPASIVP
+213 NPASIVP

-242 AGFSGAAPRASIAM
+242 AGFSGAASQASIAM

-273 DGTDAYQENDIMMG
+273 DGADAYQENDIMMG

-372 GFSMELWAED
+372 GFSMELWAENM
-382 VGVYTVGF
+382 GAYTVGF

-404 LRGENTVSFLL
+404 LRGENTVFFLL
-415 EQSQIT
+415 EQTQIT

-428 VSAGSQFIFMRF
+428 VSSGSQFIFMRF
-440 EKPMSG
+440 ENPMSG

-452 RNSLDIRETFHLW
+452 RNSLDIRETFHIW
-465 LPVRGFISDETYFL
+465 LPVQGFISDETYFL
-479 RPDPDTIVT
+479 RPDPDTIIT
-488 DPGNAQYPITV
+488 DPGNARYPITV
-499 TAYDHTRNSIYIHA
+499 TAYDHTKNSIYIHA

-518 RSGQIKPDLA
+518 LSGRIKPDLA
-528 APGVNILGASA
+528 APGVNILGASV

-562 ILLHWGVLDGNY
+562 ILLNWGVLNANY

-601 EFGYGTLDLYEAFLR
+601 EFGYGTLNLYEAFLH
-616 LRNI
+616 LRNL

>member
-1 MPCTNSVASEDF
+1 MSCTNSVASEDF
-13 ADFIAPYFTAPE
+13 ADFIAPYFTTPE
-25 EFMRSQGTDCIDFV
+25 EFIRSQGTDCIDFV

-55 FTYTSYTYSAVP
+55 STYTSYTYSAVP
-67 KLYSLLDVTSMDTA
+67 KLYSLLDVTSMDAA
-81 GITAASELPV
+81 GITPAGELPV
-91 LGNQGAGVIVGF
+91 LNNQGAGVIVGF
-103 VDTGINYTDSLFRNA
+103 VDTGINYTDSLFRNV

-127 WDQTIEPTTALDT
+127 WDQTNN
-140 GAFQDSD
+140 SD
-147 KPRSISEEFNSEDSR
+147 
-162 NLNLSVN
+162 N
-169 SNSSTNSSNFDYIN
+169 SNNIEN
-183 NGSLETAFDF
+183 ETAKPFSAF
-193 PALYGTQYTAA
+193 SALYGTQYTAEE
-204 QINQALNSD
+204 INLALNSD
-213 DPASIVP
+213 NPASIVP

-242 AGFSGAAPRASIAM
+242 AGFSGAAPQASIAM

-273 DGTDAYQENDIMMG
+273 DGAEAYQENDIMMG

-372 GFSMELWAED
+372 GFSMELWAENM
-382 VGVYTVGF
+382 GAYTVGF

-415 EQSQIT
+415 EQTQIT

-428 VSAGSQFIFMRF
+428 VSSGSQFIFMRF
-440 EKPMSG
+440 ENPMSG

-452 RNSLDIRETFHLW
+452 RNSLDIRETFHIW

-479 RPDPDTIVT
+479 RPDPDTIIT
-488 DPGNAQYPITV
+488 DPGNARYLITV
-499 TAYDHTRNSIYIHA
+499 TAYDHTKNSIYIHA

-518 RSGQIKPDLA
+518 LSGQIKPDLA
-528 APGVNILGASA
+528 APGVNILGASV

-562 ILLHWGVLDGNY
+562 ILLNWGVLNANY

-601 EFGYGTLDLYEAFLR
+601 EFGYGTLNLYEAFLH
-616 LRNI
+616 LRNL

>member
-1 MPCTNSVASEDF
+1 MSCTNSVASEDF
-13 ADFIAPYFTAPE
+13 ADFIAPYFTSPE
-25 EFMRSQGTDCIDFV
+25 EFIRSQGTDCIDFV
-39 NSTLAVVYVP
+39 DSTLAVVYVP

-55 FTYTSYTYSAVP
+55 STYTSYTYSAVP
-67 KLYSLLDVTSMDTA
+67 KLYSLLDVTSMDAA
-81 GITAASELPV
+81 GITPAGELPV
-91 LGNQGAGVIVGF
+91 LNNQGAGVIVGF
-103 VDTGINYTDSLFRNA
+103 VDTGINYTDSLFRNV

-127 WDQTIEPTTALDT
+127 WDQTNN
-140 GAFQDSD
+140 SD
-147 KPRSISEEFNSEDSR
+147 
-162 NLNLSVN
+162 N
-169 SNSSTNSSNFDYIN
+169 SNNIEN
-183 NGSLETAFDF
+183 ETAKPFSAF
-193 PALYGTQYTAA
+193 SALYGTQYTDEE
-204 QINQALNSD
+204 INLALNSD
-213 DPASIVP
+213 NPASIVP

-242 AGFSGAAPRASIAM
+242 AGFSGAAPQASIAM

-273 DGTDAYQENDIMMG
+273 DGADAYQENDIMMG

-367 GEREA
+367 GERET

-382 VGVYTVGF
+382 MGAYTVGF

-415 EQSQIT
+415 EQTQIT

-428 VSAGSQFIFMRF
+428 VSSGSQFIFMRF
-440 EKPMSG
+440 ENPMSG

-452 RNSLDIRETFHLW
+452 RNSLDIRETFHIW

-479 RPDPDTIVT
+479 RPDPDTTIT
-488 DPGNAQYPITV
+488 DPGNARYPITV
-499 TAYDHTRNSIYIHA
+499 TAYDHTKNSIYIHA

-518 RSGQIKPDLA
+518 LSGQIKPDLA
-528 APGVNILGASA
+528 APGVNILGASV

-562 ILLHWGVLDGNY
+562 ILLSWGILDGNY

-581 LKSIFVRGAQRNP
+581 LKSIFIRGAQRNP

-601 EFGYGTLDLYEAFLR
+601 EFGYGTLNLYEAFLR
-616 LRNI
+616 LRNL

>member
-1 MPCTNSVASEDF
+1 MSCTNSVASEDF
-13 ADFIAPYFTAPE
+13 ADFIAPYFTTPE
-25 EFMRSQGTDCIDFV
+25 EFIRSQGTDCIDFV

-55 FTYTSYTYSAVP
+55 STYTSYTYSAVP
-67 KLYSLLDVTSMDTA
+67 KLYSLLDVTSMDAA
-81 GITAASELPV
+81 GITAAGELPV
-91 LGNQGAGVIVGF
+91 LNNQGAGVIVGF
-103 VDTGINYTDSLFRNA
+103 VDTGINYTDSLFRNV

-127 WDQTIEPTTALDT
+127 WDQTNN
-140 GAFQDSD
+140 SD
-147 KPRSISEEFNSEDSR
+147 
-162 NLNLSVN
+162 N
-169 SNSSTNSSNFDYIN
+169 SNNIEN
-183 NGSLETAFDF
+183 ETAKPFSAF
-193 PALYGTQYTAA
+193 SALYGTQYTAEE
-204 QINQALNSD
+204 INLALNSD
-213 DPASIVP
+213 NPASIVP

-242 AGFSGAAPRASIAM
+242 AGFSGAAPQASIAM

-273 DGTDAYQENDIMMG
+273 DGAEAYQENDIMMG

-307 LGTNMGSHMG
+307 LGTNIGSHMG

-372 GFSMELWAED
+372 GFSMELWAENM
-382 VGVYTVGF
+382 GAYTVGF

-415 EQSQIT
+415 EQTQIT

-440 EKPMSG
+440 ENPMSG

-452 RNSLDIRETFHLW
+452 RNSLDIRETFHIW

-479 RPDPDTIVT
+479 RPDPDTIIT
-488 DPGNAQYPITV
+488 DPGNARYPITV
-499 TAYDHTRNSIYIHA
+499 TAYDHTKNSIYIHA

-518 RSGQIKPDLA
+518 LSGRIKPDLA
-528 APGVNILGASA
+528 APGVNILGASV

-562 ILLHWGVLDGNY
+562 ILLNWGVLNANY

-601 EFGYGTLDLYEAFLR
+601 EFGYGTLNLYEAFLH
-616 LRNI
+616 LRNL

>member
-1 MPCTNSVASEDF
+1 MSCTNSVASEDF
-13 ADFIAPYFTAPE
+13 ADFIAPYFTTPE
-25 EFMRSQGTDCIDFV
+25 EFIRSQGTDCIDFV

-55 FTYTSYTYSAVP
+55 STYTSYTYSAVP
-67 KLYSLLDVTSMDTA
+67 KLYSLLDVTSMDAA
-81 GITAASELPV
+81 GITPAGELPV
-91 LGNQGAGVIVGF
+91 LNNQGSGVIVGF
-103 VDTGINYTDSLFRNA
+103 VDTGINYTDSLFRNV

-127 WDQTIEPTTALDT
+127 WDQTNN
-140 GAFQDSD
+140 SD
-147 KPRSISEEFNSEDSR
+147 
-162 NLNLSVN
+162 N
-169 SNSSTNSSNFDYIN
+169 SNNIEN
-183 NGSLETAFDF
+183 ETAKPFSAF
-193 PALYGTQYTAA
+193 SALYGTQYTAEE
-204 QINQALNSD
+204 INLALNSD
-213 DPASIVP
+213 NPASIVP

-242 AGFSGAAPRASIAM
+242 AGFSGAAPQASIAM

-273 DGTDAYQENDIMMG
+273 DGAEAYQENDIMMG

-372 GFSMELWAED
+372 GFSMELWAENM
-382 VGVYTVGF
+382 GAYTVGF

-396 VAREISVP
+396 VARKISVP

-415 EQSQIT
+415 EQTQIT

-428 VSAGSQFIFMRF
+428 VSSGSQFIFMRF
-440 EKPMSG
+440 ENPMSG

-452 RNSLDIRETFHLW
+452 RNSLDIRETFHIW

-479 RPDPDTIVT
+479 RPDPDTTIT
-488 DPGNAQYPITV
+488 DPGNARYPITV
-499 TAYDHTRNSIYIHA
+499 TAYDHTKNSIYIHA

-518 RSGQIKPDLA
+518 LSGRIKPDLA
-528 APGVNILGASA
+528 APGVNILGASV

-562 ILLHWGVLDGNY
+562 ILLNWGVLNANY

-601 EFGYGTLDLYEAFLR
+601 EFGYGTLNLYEAFLH
-616 LRNI
+616 LRNL

>member
-1 MPCTNSVASEDF
+1 MSCTSSVASEDF
-13 ADFIAPYFTAPE
+13 ADFIAPYFTTPE
-25 EFMRSQGTDCIDFV
+25 EFIRSQGTDCIDFV

-55 FTYTSYTYSAVP
+55 STYTSYTYSAVP
-67 KLYSLLDVTSMDTA
+67 KLYSLLDVTSMDAA
-81 GITAASELPV
+81 GITPAGELPV
-91 LGNQGAGVIVGF
+91 LNNQGAGVIVGF
-103 VDTGINYTDSLFRNA
+103 VDTGINYTDSLFRNV

-127 WDQTIEPTTALDT
+127 WDQTNN
-140 GAFQDSD
+140 SD
-147 KPRSISEEFNSEDSR
+147 
-162 NLNLSVN
+162 N
-169 SNSSTNSSNFDYIN
+169 SNNIEN
-183 NGSLETAFDF
+183 ETAKPFSAF
-193 PALYGTQYTAA
+193 SALYGTQYTAEE
-204 QINQALNSD
+204 INLALNSD
-213 DPASIVP
+213 NPASIVP

-242 AGFSGAAPRASIAM
+242 AGFSGAAPQASIAM

-273 DGTDAYQENDIMMG
+273 DGAEAYQENDIMMG

-372 GFSMELWAED
+372 GFSMELWAENM
-382 VGVYTVGF
+382 GAYTVGF

-415 EQSQIT
+415 EQTQIT

-440 EKPMSG
+440 ENPMSG

-452 RNSLDIRETFHLW
+452 RNSLDIRETFHIW

-479 RPDPDTIVT
+479 RPDPDTIIT
-488 DPGNAQYPITV
+488 DPGNARYPITV
-499 TAYDHTRNSIYIHA
+499 TAYDHTKNSIYIHA

-518 RSGQIKPDLA
+518 LSGRIKPDLA
-528 APGVNILGASA
+528 APGVNILGASV

-562 ILLHWGVLDGNY
+562 ILLNWGVLNANY

-601 EFGYGTLDLYEAFLR
+601 EFGYGTLNLYEAFLH
-616 LRNI
+616 LRNL

>member
-1 MPCTNSVASEDF
+1 MSCTNSVASEDF
-13 ADFIAPYFTAPE
+13 ADFIAPYFTTPE
-25 EFMRSQGTDCIDFV
+25 EFIRSQGTDCIDFV

-55 FTYTSYTYSAVP
+55 STYTSYTYSAVP
-67 KLYSLLDVTSMDTA
+67 KLYSLLDVTSMDAA
-81 GITAASELPV
+81 GITPAGELPV
-91 LGNQGAGVIVGF
+91 LNNQGAGVIVGF
-103 VDTGINYTDSLFRNA
+103 VDTGINYTDSLFRNV

-127 WDQTIEPTTALDT
+127 WDQTNN
-140 GAFQDSD
+140 SD
-147 KPRSISEEFNSEDSR
+147 
-162 NLNLSVN
+162 N
-169 SNSSTNSSNFDYIN
+169 SNNIEN
-183 NGSLETAFDF
+183 ETVKPFSAFS
-193 PALYGTQYTAA
+193 ALYGTQYTAEE
-204 QINQALNSD
+204 INLALNSD
-213 DPASIVP
+213 NPASIVP

-242 AGFSGAAPRASIAM
+242 AGFSGAAPQASIAM

-273 DGTDAYQENDIMMG
+273 DGAEAYQENDIMMG

-307 LGTNMGSHMG
+307 LGTNIGSHMG

-356 DTDEVTAELRV
+356 STDEVTAELRV

-372 GFSMELWAED
+372 GFSMELWAENM
-382 VGVYTVGF
+382 GVYTVGF

-415 EQSQIT
+415 EQTQIT

-440 EKPMSG
+440 ENPMSG

-465 LPVRGFISDETYFL
+465 LPVRGFITDETYFL
-479 RPDPDTIVT
+479 RPDPDMIIT
-488 DPGNAQYPITV
+488 DPGNARYPITV
-499 TAYDHTRNSIYIHA
+499 TAYDHTKNSIYIHA

-518 RSGQIKPDLA
+518 LSGRIKPDLA
-528 APGVNILGASA
+528 APGVNILGASV

-562 ILLHWGVLDGNY
+562 ILLNWGVLNANY

-601 EFGYGTLDLYEAFLR
+601 EFGYGTLDLYEAFLH
-616 LRNI
+616 LRNL

>member
-1 MPCTNSVASEDF
+1 MSCTNSVASEDF
-13 ADFIAPYFTAPE
+13 ADFIAPYFTTPE
-25 EFMRSQGTDCIDFV
+25 EFIRSQGTDCVDFV

-55 FTYTSYTYSAVP
+55 STYTSYTYSAVP
-67 KLYSLLDVTSMDTA
+67 KLYSLLDVTSMDAA
-81 GITAASELPV
+81 GITPAGELPV
-91 LGNQGAGVIVGF
+91 LNNQGAGVIVGF
-103 VDTGINYTDSLFRNA
+103 VDTGINYTDSLFRNV

-127 WDQTIEPTTALDT
+127 WDQTNN
-140 GAFQDSD
+140 SD
-147 KPRSISEEFNSEDSR
+147 
-162 NLNLSVN
+162 N
-169 SNSSTNSSNFDYIN
+169 SNNIEN
-183 NGSLETAFDF
+183 ETAKPFSAF
-193 PALYGTQYTAA
+193 SVLYGTQYTAEE
-204 QINQALNSD
+204 INLALNSD
-213 DPASIVP
+213 DPVSIVP

-273 DGTDAYQENDIMMG
+273 DGAEAYQENDIMMG

-372 GFSMELWAED
+372 GFSMELWAENM
-382 VGVYTVGF
+382 GAYTVGF

-415 EQSQIT
+415 EQTQIT

-440 EKPMSG
+440 ENPMSG

-452 RNSLDIRETFHLW
+452 RNSLDIRETFHIW

-479 RPDPDTIVT
+479 RPDPDTTIT
-488 DPGNAQYPITV
+488 DPGNARYPITV

-518 RSGQIKPDLA
+518 LSGRIKPDLA
-528 APGVNILGASA
+528 APGVNILGASV

-562 ILLHWGVLDGNY
+562 ILLNWGILDGNY

-601 EFGYGTLDLYEAFLR
+601 EFGYGMLDLYEAFLR
-616 LRNI
+616 LRNL

>member
-1 MPCTNSVASEDF
+1 MSCTNSVASEDF
-13 ADFIAPYFTAPE
+13 ADFIAPYFTTPE
-25 EFMRSQGTDCIDFV
+25 EFIRSQGTDCIDFV

-55 FTYTSYTYSAVP
+55 STYTSYTYSAVP
-67 KLYSLLDVTSMDTA
+67 KLYSLLDVTSMDAA
-81 GITAASELPV
+81 GITAAGELPV
-91 LGNQGAGVIVGF
+91 LNNQGAGVIVGF
-103 VDTGINYTDSLFRNA
+103 VDTGINYTDSLFRNV

-127 WDQTIEPTTALDT
+127 WDQTNN
-140 GAFQDSD
+140 SD
-147 KPRSISEEFNSEDSR
+147 
-162 NLNLSVN
+162 N
-169 SNSSTNSSNFDYIN
+169 SNNIEN
-183 NGSLETAFDF
+183 ETAKPISAFS
-193 PALYGTQYTAA
+193 ALYGTQYTAEE
-204 QINQALNSD
+204 INLALNSD
-213 DPASIVP
+213 NPASIVP

-242 AGFSGAAPRASIAM
+242 AGFSGAAPQASIAM

-273 DGTDAYQENDIMMG
+273 DGAEAYQENDIMMG

-307 LGTNMGSHMG
+307 LGTNIGSHMG

-356 DTDEVTAELRV
+356 STDEVTAELRV

-372 GFSMELWAED
+372 GFSMELWAENM
-382 VGVYTVGF
+382 GVYTVGF

-415 EQSQIT
+415 EQTQIT

-428 VSAGSQFIFMRF
+428 VSSGSQFIFMRF
-440 EKPMSG
+440 ENPMSG

-452 RNSLDIRETFHLW
+452 RNSLDIRETFHIW
-465 LPVRGFISDETYFL
+465 LPVRGFITDETYFL
-479 RPDPDTIVT
+479 RPDPDTIIT
-488 DPGNAQYPITV
+488 DPGNARYPITV
-499 TAYDHTRNSIYIHA
+499 TAYDHTKNSIYIHA

-518 RSGQIKPDLA
+518 LSGQIKPDLA
-528 APGVNILGASA
+528 APGVNILGASV

-562 ILLHWGVLDGNY
+562 ILLNWGVLNANY

-581 LKSIFVRGAQRNP
+581 LKAIFVRGAQRNP

-601 EFGYGTLDLYEAFLR
+601 EFGYGTLNLYEAFLH
-616 LRNI
+616 LRNL

>member
-1 MPCTNSVASEDF
+1 MSCTNSVASEDF
-13 ADFIAPYFTAPE
+13 ADFIAPYFTSPE
-25 EFMRSQGTDCIDFV
+25 EFIRSQGTDCIDFV
-39 NSTLAVVYVP
+39 DSTLAVVYVP

-55 FTYTSYTYSAVP
+55 STYTSYTYSAVP
-67 KLYSLLDVTSMDTA
+67 KLYSLLDVTSMDAA
-81 GITAASELPV
+81 GITPAGELPV
-91 LGNQGAGVIVGF
+91 LNNQGAGVIVGF
-103 VDTGINYTDSLFRNA
+103 VDTGINYTDSLFRNV

-127 WDQTIEPTTALDT
+127 WDQTNN
-140 GAFQDSD
+140 SD
-147 KPRSISEEFNSEDSR
+147 
-162 NLNLSVN
+162 N
-169 SNSSTNSSNFDYIN
+169 SNNIEN
-183 NGSLETAFDF
+183 ETVKPFSAFS
-193 PALYGTQYTAA
+193 ALYGTQYTAEE
-204 QINQALNSD
+204 INLALNSD
-213 DPASIVP
+213 NPASIVP

-242 AGFSGAAPRASIAM
+242 AGFSGAAPQASIAM

-273 DGTDAYQENDIMMG
+273 DGADAYQENDIMMG

-372 GFSMELWAED
+372 GFSMELWAAD

-396 VAREISVP
+396 VTRGISVP

-415 EQSQIT
+415 EQTRIT

-440 EKPMSG
+440 ENPMSG

-465 LPVRGFISDETYFL
+465 LPVRGFITDETYFL
-479 RPDPDTIVT
+479 RPDPDTTIT
-488 DPGNAQYPITV
+488 DPGNARYPITV

-528 APGVNILGASA
+528 APGVNILGASS

-562 ILLHWGVLDGNY
+562 ILLSWGILDGNY

-616 LRNI
+616 LRNL

>member
-1 MPCTNSVASEDF
+1 MSCTNSVASEDF
-13 ADFIAPYFTAPE
+13 ADFIAPYFTTPE
-25 EFMRSQGTDCIDFV
+25 EFIRSQGTDCIDFV

-55 FTYTSYTYSAVP
+55 STYTSYTYSAVP
-67 KLYSLLDVTSMDTA
+67 KLYSLLDVTSMDAA
-81 GITAASELPV
+81 GITPAGELPV
-91 LGNQGAGVIVGF
+91 LNNQGAGVIVGF
-103 VDTGINYTDSLFRNA
+103 VDTGINYTDSLFRNV

-127 WDQTIEPTTALDT
+127 WDQTNN
-140 GAFQDSD
+140 SD
-147 KPRSISEEFNSEDSR
+147 
-162 NLNLSVN
+162 N
-169 SNSSTNSSNFDYIN
+169 SNNIEN
-183 NGSLETAFDF
+183 ETAKPISAFS
-193 PALYGTQYTAA
+193 ALYGTQYTAEE
-204 QINQALNSD
+204 INLALSSD
-213 DPASIVP
+213 NPASIVP

-242 AGFSGAAPRASIAM
+242 AGFSGAAPQASIAM

-267 DFYLIQ
+267 DFYLIR
-273 DGTDAYQENDIMMG
+273 DGADAYQENDIMMG

-356 DTDEVTAELRV
+356 STDEVTAELRV

-372 GFSMELWAED
+372 GFSMELWAENM
-382 VGVYTVGF
+382 GAYTVGF

-415 EQSQIT
+415 EQTQIT

-440 EKPMSG
+440 ENPMSG

-452 RNSLDIRETFHLW
+452 RNSLDIRETFHIW
-465 LPVRGFISDETYFL
+465 LPVRGFITDETYFL
-479 RPDPDTIVT
+479 RPDPDTIIT
-488 DPGNAQYPITV
+488 DPGNARYPITV
-499 TAYDHTRNSIYIHA
+499 TAYDHTKNSIYIHA

-518 RSGQIKPDLA
+518 LSGRIKPDLA
-528 APGVNILGASA
+528 APGVNILGASV

-562 ILLHWGVLDGNY
+562 ILLNWGVLNANY

-601 EFGYGTLDLYEAFLR
+601 EFGYGTLNLYEAFLH
-616 LRNI
+616 LRNL

>member
-1 MPCTNSVASEDF
+1 MSCTNSVASEDF
-13 ADFIAPYFTAPE
+13 ADFIAPYFTTPE
-25 EFMRSQGTDCIDFV
+25 EFIRSQGTDCIDFV

-55 FTYTSYTYSAVP
+55 STYTSYTYSAVP
-67 KLYSLLDVTSMDTA
+67 KLYSLLDVTSMDAA
-81 GITAASELPV
+81 GITAAGELPV
-91 LGNQGAGVIVGF
+91 LNNQGAGVIVGF
-103 VDTGINYTDSLFRNA
+103 VDTGINYTDSLFRNV

-127 WDQTIEPTTALDT
+127 WDQTNN
-140 GAFQDSD
+140 SD
-147 KPRSISEEFNSEDSR
+147 
-162 NLNLSVN
+162 N
-169 SNSSTNSSNFDYIN
+169 SNNIEN
-183 NGSLETAFDF
+183 ETAKPFSAF
-193 PALYGTQYTAA
+193 SALYGTQYTAEE
-204 QINQALNSD
+204 INLALNSD
-213 DPASIVP
+213 NPASIVP

-242 AGFSGAAPRASIAM
+242 AGFSGAAPQASIAM

-273 DGTDAYQENDIMMG
+273 DGAEAYQENDIMMG

-356 DTDEVTAELRV
+356 STDEVTAELRV

-372 GFSMELWAED
+372 GFSMELWAENM
-382 VGVYTVGF
+382 GAYTVGF

-415 EQSQIT
+415 EQTQIT

-440 EKPMSG
+440 ENPMSG

-452 RNSLDIRETFHLW
+452 RNSLDIRETFHIW

-479 RPDPDTIVT
+479 RPDPDTIIT
-488 DPGNAQYPITV
+488 DPGNARYPITV
-499 TAYDHTRNSIYIHA
+499 TAYDHTKNSIYIHA

-518 RSGQIKPDLA
+518 LSGRIKPDLA
-528 APGVNILGASA
+528 APGVNILGASV

-562 ILLHWGVLDGNY
+562 ILLNWGVLNANY

-601 EFGYGTLDLYEAFLR
+601 EFGYGTLNLYEAFLH
-616 LRNI
+616 LRNL

>member
-1 MPCTNSVASEDF
+1 MSCTNSVASEDF
-13 ADFIAPYFTAPE
+13 ADFIAPYFTTPE
-25 EFMRSQGTDCIDFV
+25 EFIRSQGTDCVDFV

-55 FTYTSYTYSAVP
+55 STYTSYTYSAVP
-67 KLYSLLDVTSMDTA
+67 KLYSLLDVTSMDAA
-81 GITAASELPV
+81 GITPAGELPV
-91 LGNQGAGVIVGF
+91 LNNQGAGVIVGF
-103 VDTGINYTDSLFRNA
+103 VDTGINYTDSLFRNV

-127 WDQTIEPTTALDT
+127 WDQTNN
-140 GAFQDSD
+140 SD
-147 KPRSISEEFNSEDSR
+147 
-162 NLNLSVN
+162 N
-169 SNSSTNSSNFDYIN
+169 SNNIEN
-183 NGSLETAFDF
+183 ETAKPFSAF
-193 PALYGTQYTAA
+193 SALYGTQYTAEE
-204 QINQALNSD
+204 INLALNSD
-213 DPASIVP
+213 NPASIVP

-242 AGFSGAAPRASIAM
+242 AGFSGAAPQASIAM

-273 DGTDAYQENDIMMG
+273 DGADAYQENDIMMG

-367 GEREA
+367 GEREV
-372 GFSMELWAED
+372 GFSMELWAENM
-382 VGVYTVGF
+382 GAYTVGF

-415 EQSQIT
+415 EQTQIT

-440 EKPMSG
+440 ENPMSG

-452 RNSLDIRETFHLW
+452 RNSLDIRETFHIW

-479 RPDPDTIVT
+479 RPDPDTTIT
-488 DPGNAQYPITV
+488 DPGNARYPITV
-499 TAYDHTRNSIYIHA
+499 TAYDHTKNSIYIHA

-518 RSGQIKPDLA
+518 LSGQIKPDLA
-528 APGVNILGASA
+528 APGVNILGASV

-562 ILLHWGVLDGNY
+562 ILLNWGVLNANY

-601 EFGYGTLDLYEAFLR
+601 EFGYGTLNLYESFLH
-616 LRNI
+616 LRNL

>member
-1 MPCTNSVASEDF
+1 MSCTNSVASEDF
-13 ADFIAPYFTAPE
+13 ADFIAPYFTTPE
-25 EFMRSQGTDCIDFV
+25 EFIRSQGTDCIDFV

-55 FTYTSYTYSAVP
+55 STYTSYTYSAVP
-67 KLYSLLDVTSMDTA
+67 KLYSLLDVTSMDAA
-81 GITAASELPV
+81 GITPAGELPV
-91 LGNQGAGVIVGF
+91 LNNQGAGVIVGF
-103 VDTGINYTDSLFRNA
+103 VDTGINYTDSLFRNV

-127 WDQTIEPTTALDT
+127 WDQTNN
-140 GAFQDSD
+140 SD
-147 KPRSISEEFNSEDSR
+147 
-162 NLNLSVN
+162 N
-169 SNSSTNSSNFDYIN
+169 SNNIEN
-183 NGSLETAFDF
+183 ETAKPISAFS
-193 PALYGTQYTAA
+193 ALYGTQYTAEE
-204 QINQALNSD
+204 INLALNSD
-213 DPASIVP
+213 NPASIVP

-242 AGFSGAAPRASIAM
+242 AGFSGAAPQASIAM

-267 DFYLIQ
+267 DFYLIR
-273 DGTDAYQENDIMMG
+273 DGADAYQENDIMMG

-356 DTDEVTAELRV
+356 STDEVTAELRV

-372 GFSMELWAED
+372 GFSMELWAENM
-382 VGVYTVGF
+382 GVYTVGF

-396 VAREISVP
+396 VAREISIP

-415 EQSQIT
+415 EQTQIT

-440 EKPMSG
+440 ENPMSG

-452 RNSLDIRETFHLW
+452 RNSLDIRETFHIW
-465 LPVRGFISDETYFL
+465 LPVRGFITDETYFL
-479 RPDPDTIVT
+479 RPDPDTTIT
-488 DPGNAQYPITV
+488 DPGNARYPITV
-499 TAYDHTRNSIYIHA
+499 TAYDHTKNSIYIHA

-518 RSGQIKPDLA
+518 LSGRIKPDLA
-528 APGVNILGASA
+528 APGVNILGASV

-562 ILLHWGVLDGNY
+562 ILLNWGVLNANY

-601 EFGYGTLDLYEAFLR
+601 EFGYGTLNLYEAFLH
-616 LRNI
+616 LRNL

>member
-1 MPCTNSVASEDF
+1 MSCTNSVASEDF
-13 ADFIAPYFTAPE
+13 ADFIAPYFTTPE
-25 EFMRSQGTDCIDFV
+25 EFIRSQGTDCIDFV

-55 FTYTSYTYSAVP
+55 STYTSYTYSAVP
-67 KLYSLLDVTSMDTA
+67 KLYSLLDVTSMDAA
-81 GITAASELPV
+81 GITPAGELPV
-91 LGNQGAGVIVGF
+91 LNNQGAGVIVGF
-103 VDTGINYTDSLFRNA
+103 VDTGINYTDSLFRNV

-127 WDQTIEPTTALDT
+127 WDQTNN
-140 GAFQDSD
+140 SD
-147 KPRSISEEFNSEDSR
+147 
-162 NLNLSVN
+162 N
-169 SNSSTNSSNFDYIN
+169 SNNIEN
-183 NGSLETAFDF
+183 ETAKPFSAF
-193 PALYGTQYTAA
+193 SALYGTQYTAEE
-204 QINQALNSD
+204 INLALNSD
-213 DPASIVP
+213 NPASIVP

-242 AGFSGAAPRASIAM
+242 AGFSGAAPQASIAM

-273 DGTDAYQENDIMMG
+273 DGAEAYQENDIMMG

-372 GFSMELWAED
+372 GFSMELWAENM
-382 VGVYTVGF
+382 GVYTVGF

-415 EQSQIT
+415 EQTQIT

-440 EKPMSG
+440 ENPMSG

-452 RNSLDIRETFHLW
+452 RNSLDIRETFHIW

-479 RPDPDTIVT
+479 RPDPDTTIT
-488 DPGNAQYPITV
+488 DPGNARYPITV
-499 TAYDHTRNSIYIHA
+499 TAYDHTKNSIYIHA

-518 RSGQIKPDLA
+518 LSGRIKPDLA
-528 APGVNILGASA
+528 APGVNILGASV

-562 ILLHWGVLDGNY
+562 ILLNWGVLNANY

-601 EFGYGTLDLYEAFLR
+601 EFGYGTLNLYEAFLH
-616 LRNI
+616 LRNL

>member
-1 MPCTNSVASEDF
+1 MSCTNSVASEDF
-13 ADFIAPYFTAPE
+13 ADFIAPYFTSPE
-25 EFMRSQGTDCIDFV
+25 EFIRSQGTDCIDFV
-39 NSTLAVVYVP
+39 DSTLAVVYVP

-67 KLYSLLDVTSMDTA
+67 KLYSLLDVTSIEAA
-81 GITAASELPV
+81 GITTASGLPA

-103 VDTGINYTDSLFRNA
+103 VDTGINYMDPLFRNV
-118 DGSTRIIGI
+118 DGSTRIVGI
-127 WDQTIEPTTALDT
+127 WDQTNN
-140 GAFQDSD
+140 SD
-147 KPRSISEEFNSEDSR
+147 
-162 NLNLSVN
+162 N
-169 SNSSTNSSNFDYIN
+169 SNNMENEAAKPFS
-183 NGSLETAFDF
+183 AF

-204 QINQALNSD
+204 QINLALNSD
-213 DPASIVP
+213 DPVSIVP

-242 AGFSGAAPRASIAM
+242 AEFSGAAPRASIAM

-267 DFYLIQ
+267 EFYLIQ
-273 DGTDAYQENDIMMG
+273 DGAEAYQENDIIMG

-344 GARHHFRAVMDA
+344 GARHHFQAVMDA

-372 GFSMELWAED
+372 GFSMELWAAD

-396 VAREISVP
+396 VARRISVP

-415 EQSQIT
+415 EQTRIT

-440 EKPMSG
+440 ENPMSG

-479 RPDPDTIVT
+479 RPNPDTIIT

-528 APGVNILGASA
+528 APGVNILGASS

-562 ILLHWGVLDGNY
+562 ILLSWGILDGNY

-581 LKSIFVRGAQRNP
+581 LKSIFIRGAQRNP

-616 LRNI
+616 LRNL

>member
-1 MPCTNSVASEDF
+1 MSCTNSVASEDF
-13 ADFIAPYFTAPE
+13 ADFIAPYFTTPE
-25 EFMRSQGTDCIDFV
+25 EFIRSQGTDCIDFV

-55 FTYTSYTYSAVP
+55 STYTSYTYSAVP
-67 KLYSLLDVTSMDTA
+67 KLYSLLDVTSMDAA
-81 GITAASELPV
+81 GITAAGELPV
-91 LGNQGAGVIVGF
+91 LNNQGAGVIVGF
-103 VDTGINYTDSLFRNA
+103 VDTGINYTDSLFRNV

-127 WDQTIEPTTALDT
+127 WDQTNN
-140 GAFQDSD
+140 SD
-147 KPRSISEEFNSEDSR
+147 
-162 NLNLSVN
+162 N
-169 SNSSTNSSNFDYIN
+169 SNNIEN
-183 NGSLETAFDF
+183 ETAKPISAFS
-193 PALYGTQYTAA
+193 ALYGTQYTAEE
-204 QINQALNSD
+204 INLALNSD
-213 DPASIVP
+213 NPASIVP

-242 AGFSGAAPRASIAM
+242 AEFSGAAPQASIAM

-267 DFYLIQ
+267 DFYLIR
-273 DGTDAYQENDIMMG
+273 DGADAYQENDIMMG

-356 DTDEVTAELRV
+356 STDEVTAELRV

-372 GFSMELWAED
+372 GFSMELWAENM
-382 VGVYTVGF
+382 GAYTVGF

-415 EQSQIT
+415 EQTQIT

-428 VSAGSQFIFMRF
+428 VSSGSQFIFMRF
-440 EKPMSG
+440 ENPMSG

-452 RNSLDIRETFHLW
+452 RNSLDIRETFHIW

-479 RPDPDTIVT
+479 RPDPDTIIT
-488 DPGNAQYPITV
+488 DPGNARYLITV
-499 TAYDHTRNSIYIHA
+499 TAYDHTKNSIYIHA

-518 RSGQIKPDLA
+518 LSGRIKPDLA
-528 APGVNILGASA
+528 APGVNILGASV

-562 ILLHWGVLDGNY
+562 ILLNWGVLNANY

-601 EFGYGTLDLYEAFLR
+601 EFGYGTLNLYEAFLH
-616 LRNI
+616 LRNL

>member
-1 MPCTNSVASEDF
+1 MACRNSVASEEF
-13 ADFIAPYFTAPE
+13 ADFIAPYFTSPE
-25 EFMRSQGTDCIDFV
+25 NFMRSQGTDCIDFV
-39 NSTLAVVYVP
+39 NSTLAVVYIP
-49 LSTVTP
+49 FSTITS
-55 FTYTSYTYSAVP
+55 FSYTSYTYSAIP
-67 KLYSLLDVTSMDTA
+67 KLYSLVDVTSMDAA
-81 GITAASELPV
+81 GITAAGELPV
-91 LGNQGAGVIVGF
+91 LNNQGEGVLIGF
-103 VDTGINYTDSLFRNA
+103 VDTGIHYMDPLFRSA
-118 DGSTRIIGI
+118 DGSTRLIGI
-127 WDQTIEPTTALDT
+127 WDQTLPPSSDT
-140 GAFQDSD
+140 
-147 KPRSISEEFNSEDSR
+147 
-162 NLNLSVN
+162 
-169 SNSSTNSSNFDYIN
+169 SSF
-183 NGSLETAFDF
+183 F
-193 PALYGTQYTAA
+193 PVLYGCQYTAA
-204 QINQALNSD
+204 QINLALNSD

-267 DFYLIQ
+267 DFYLIR
-273 DGTDAYQENDIMMG
+273 DGADAYQENDILMG

-292 FLARKYSMPLVVCIP
+292 ALAREYSMPLVVCIA

-317 MSRLGQY
+317 TSRLGQY

-329 LSNGSAVITAAGNET
+329 LSNGSAVITAAGNDT
-344 GARHHFRAVMDA
+344 GARHHFQAVMNA
-356 DTDEVTAELRV
+356 DTDEITAELRV
-367 GEREA
+367 GEQET
-372 GFSMELWAED
+372 GFSMELWANE

-396 VAREISVP
+396 VAKEIPVP
-404 LRGENTVSFLL
+404 LRGENTLSFLL
-415 EQSQIT
+415 EQTQIT

-440 EKPMSG
+440 ERPMSG

-479 RPDPDTIVT
+479 RPDPDTTIT

-539 SGRRLTRMSGTS
+539 SGIRLTRMSGTS
-551 VSAAHLAGAAA
+551 VAAAHLAGAAA
-562 ILLHWGVLDGNY
+562 ILLHWGLLNGSY

-601 EFGYGTLDLYEAFLR
+601 EYGYGTLDLHEAFLH
-616 LRNI
+616 LRNL

>member
-1 MPCTNSVASEDF
+1 MSCTNSVASEDF
-13 ADFIAPYFTAPE
+13 ADFIAPYFTTPE
-25 EFMRSQGTDCIDFV
+25 EFIRSQGTDCVDFV

-55 FTYTSYTYSAVP
+55 STYTSYTYSAVP
-67 KLYSLLDVTSMDTA
+67 KLYSLLDVTSMDAA
-81 GITAASELPV
+81 GITPAGELPV
-91 LGNQGAGVIVGF
+91 LNNQGAGVIVGF
-103 VDTGINYTDSLFRNA
+103 VDTGINYTDSLFRNV

-127 WDQTIEPTTALDT
+127 WDQTNN
-140 GAFQDSD
+140 SD
-147 KPRSISEEFNSEDSR
+147 
-162 NLNLSVN
+162 N
-169 SNSSTNSSNFDYIN
+169 SNNIEN
-183 NGSLETAFDF
+183 ETAKPFSAF
-193 PALYGTQYTAA
+193 SVLYGTQYTAEE
-204 QINQALNSD
+204 INLALNSD
-213 DPASIVP
+213 NPASIVP

-273 DGTDAYQENDIMMG
+273 DGAEAYQENDIMMG

-372 GFSMELWAED
+372 GFSMELWAENM
-382 VGVYTVGF
+382 GAYTVGF

-415 EQSQIT
+415 EQTQIT

-440 EKPMSG
+440 ENPMSG

-452 RNSLDIRETFHLW
+452 RNSLDIRETFHIW

-479 RPDPDTIVT
+479 RPDPDTTIT
-488 DPGNAQYPITV
+488 DPGNARYPITV
-499 TAYDHTRNSIYIHA
+499 TAYDHTKNSIYIHA

-518 RSGQIKPDLA
+518 LSGRIKPDLA
-528 APGVNILGASA
+528 APGVNILGASV

-562 ILLHWGVLDGNY
+562 ILLNWGVLNANY

-601 EFGYGTLDLYEAFLR
+601 EFGYGTLNLYEAFLR
-616 LRNI
+616 LRNL

>member
-1 MPCTNSVASEDF
+1 MSCTNSVASEDF
-13 ADFIAPYFTAPE
+13 ADFIAPYFTTPE
-25 EFMRSQGTDCIDFV
+25 EFIRSQGTDCIDFV

-55 FTYTSYTYSAVP
+55 STYTSYTYSAVP
-67 KLYSLLDVTSMDTA
+67 KLYSLLDVTSMDAA
-81 GITAASELPV
+81 GITPAGELPV
-91 LGNQGAGVIVGF
+91 LNNQGAGVIVGF
-103 VDTGINYTDSLFRNA
+103 VDTGINYTDSLFRNV

-127 WDQTIEPTTALDT
+127 WDQTNN
-140 GAFQDSD
+140 SD
-147 KPRSISEEFNSEDSR
+147 
-162 NLNLSVN
+162 N
-169 SNSSTNSSNFDYIN
+169 SNNIEN
-183 NGSLETAFDF
+183 ETVKPFSAFS
-193 PALYGTQYTAA
+193 ALYGTQYTAEE
-204 QINQALNSD
+204 INLALNSD
-213 DPASIVP
+213 NPASIVP

-242 AGFSGAAPRASIAM
+242 AGFSGAAPQASIAM

-267 DFYLIQ
+267 DFYLIR
-273 DGTDAYQENDIMMG
+273 DGAEAYQENDIMMG

-307 LGTNMGSHMG
+307 LGTNIGSHMG

-356 DTDEVTAELRV
+356 STDEVTAELRV

-372 GFSMELWAED
+372 GFSMELWAENM
-382 VGVYTVGF
+382 GVYTVGF

-415 EQSQIT
+415 EQTQIT

-440 EKPMSG
+440 ENPMSG

-465 LPVRGFISDETYFL
+465 LPVRGFITDETYFL
-479 RPDPDTIVT
+479 RPDPDTIIT
-488 DPGNAQYPITV
+488 DPGNARYPITV
-499 TAYDHTRNSIYIHA
+499 TAYDHTKNSIYIHA

-518 RSGQIKPDLA
+518 LSGRIKPDLA
-528 APGVNILGASA
+528 APGVNILGASV

-562 ILLHWGVLDGNY
+562 ILLNWGVLNANY

-601 EFGYGTLDLYEAFLR
+601 EFGYGTLDLYEAFLH
-616 LRNI
+616 LRNL